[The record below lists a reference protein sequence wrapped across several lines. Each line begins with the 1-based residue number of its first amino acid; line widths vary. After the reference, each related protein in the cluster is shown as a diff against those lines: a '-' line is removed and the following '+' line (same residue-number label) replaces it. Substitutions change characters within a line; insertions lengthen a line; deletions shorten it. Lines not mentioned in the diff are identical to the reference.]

1 METMDYGDSAG
12 LLAGMGAAFVF
23 VYLLLIAFSIIVA
36 WKINTKADKPG
47 WACLIPIYSLIVQ
60 LEIIGKPAWWIIMLI
75 IPGVNIVFAIM
86 MVNLLSKSFGKD
98 VGYTLGLIFLPII
111 FYPMLA
117 FGSAEY
123 QGPAG
128 APAPIAA

>member
-128 APAPIAA
+128 ASAPIAA